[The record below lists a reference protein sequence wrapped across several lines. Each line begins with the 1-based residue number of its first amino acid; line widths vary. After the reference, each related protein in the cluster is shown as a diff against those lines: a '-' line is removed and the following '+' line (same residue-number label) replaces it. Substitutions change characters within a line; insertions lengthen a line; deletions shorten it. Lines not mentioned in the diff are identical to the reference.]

1 MRVPIAKRLALMVM
15 AAMVVTAS
23 ASAAGIGSR
32 AYTCPNLQALIA
44 ARGFVFISQPVFGDF
59 VVARGYY
66 CGSGQMVQVRSVP
79 TVDNPLCL
87 VNYCVGRERGGG
99 Q

>member
-23 ASAAGIGSR
+23 ASAAGIDPR

-59 VVARGYY
+59 VVATGYY
-66 CGSGQMVQVRSVP
+66 CGCGQMVQVRSEP
-79 TVDNPLCL
+79 TVDNPQ
-87 VNYCVGRERGGG
+87 CV
-99 Q
+99 